1 MGGGSILGT
10 EWQAASLVQNT
21 LDRRDSEDVFFFC
34 MPVCLVGVWV
44 GLVALPVDMI
54 C

>member
-21 LDRRDSEDVFFFC
+21 LDRRDSEDVFFSACQFAW
-34 MPVCLVGVWV
+34 LAF
-44 GLVALPVDMI
+44 GLDL
-54 C
+54 